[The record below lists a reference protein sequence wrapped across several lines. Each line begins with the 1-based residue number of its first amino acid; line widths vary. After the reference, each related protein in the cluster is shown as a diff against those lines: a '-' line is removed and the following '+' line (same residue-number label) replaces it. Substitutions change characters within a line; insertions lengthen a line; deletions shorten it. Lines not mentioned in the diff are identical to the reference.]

1 MSGTAQQVATTLG
14 IGIPQLGIVSPAT
27 GAATALAANTTPTTM
42 QPDLWQQTLAQQTD
56 AIRKMQQYLGIAGG
70 PN

>member
-1 MSGTAQQVATTLG
+1 
-14 IGIPQLGIVSPAT
+14 
-27 GAATALAANTTPTTM
+27 M